1 MYGAICLK
9 YVGGA
14 ESFVAGVN
22 FTFWGSKEPDGFKDA
37 IGFDPYYIGL
47 FVFGFFATYFSF
59 GDIQN
64 AKTLQ
69 IVTTILRFVVTI
81 MMCVG
86 SLIYLSRDGAH
97 TPKLIDFPNQLPYI
111 AKVFGNT
118 TFAFIYHHSVAGI
131 VYPVRP
137 QKSIAPMFMWSNII
151 GAIFL
156 CVEAMLAWLAFGAL
170 TNPCV
175 EPDDWTTTHP
185 NTPFIEKFP
194 CATSGLYN
202 ENFLAL
208 NGISQIVN
216 FYPMLN
222 IAAVPILNIT
232 LRNNLLEVLPIKKF
246 LREKNFAL
254 WLLEDDKPMVK
265 GFWSILLTIPVI
277 LIVIPLRNVQT
288 LVTYTGGFCG
298 AFILLIIPVA
308 MVYFARLKESE
319 NSTFKSHLA
328 ANKENI
334 NASPF

>member
-22 FTFWGSKEPDGFKDA
+22 FTFWGSKEPLGFEKA

-47 FVFGFFATYFSF
+47 FVFGFFSTYFSF

-64 AKTLQ
+64 AKVLQ

-81 MMCVG
+81 MMCIG
-86 SLIYLSRDGAH
+86 SIIYLSTDGSH
-97 TPKLIDFPNQLPYI
+97 IPKLIDWENQLPYI

-175 EPDDWTTTHP
+175 EPADWDVTHP
-185 NTPFIEKFP
+185 NTEFVEKFP
-194 CATSGLYN
+194 CATSDLYN

-208 NGISQIVN
+208 PGISQIVN

-246 LREKNFAL
+246 LRDRNFAL

-277 LIVIPLRNVQT
+277 IIVT
-288 LVTYTGGFCG
+288 
-298 AFILLIIPVA
+298 
-308 MVYFARLKESE
+308 
-319 NSTFKSHLA
+319 
-328 ANKENI
+328 
-334 NASPF
+334 